1 MIAKP
6 INWDEVRAYSYF
18 RKLPLGAYVC
28 TIKQAV
34 VSSTSYGDQLC
45 ILFDISGGEWAGY
58 YQDDFDN
65 NTRKDRKWKGVLRQ
79 FLPRNDGSDKDEFSK
94 SLLKSLITAVE
105 ESNRGYTW
113 SWDEKSLV
121 GKEVGIL
128 MRNEE
133 WEYDGKHG
141 WAVRP
146 FRAISVDSVEDA
158 SYILPKDKPLKG
170 KENAAPAYAPSPA
183 PDLGSYSSSPA
194 PDFAMLY
201 DDDAQLPF

>member
-6 INWDEVRAYSYF
+6 INWDAVRAYADS

-34 VSSTSYGDQLC
+34 VASTNYGDQLC
-45 ILFDISGGEWAGY
+45 ILFDISAGEWAGY
-58 YQDDFDN
+58 YQEDYDN
-65 NTRKDRKWKGVLRQ
+65 NPRDDRKWKGVLRQ
-79 FLPRNDGSDKDEFSK
+79 FLPKNDESDKDEWAK
-94 SLLKSLITAVE
+94 SLLKGLTTAVE
-105 ESNRGYTW
+105 ESNRGYSW
-113 SWDEKSLV
+113 NWDEKSLA
-121 GKEVGIL
+121 GKEIGIL

-133 WEYDGKHG
+133 WEYNGKHG

-158 SYILPKDKPLKG
+158 SYVLPKDKPLKG
-170 KENAAPAYAPSPA
+170 KESTVSTYAPSPA
-183 PDLGSYSSSPA
+183 TNFGSYSA
-194 PDFAMLY
+194 PTSDFQMLM